1 MGCYVSCLSRK
12 PPPHDKYLQPAMQLQ
27 AANVDRRRRKSSNF
41 NFSRNDFLF
50 SKTLGEGG
58 FGIVRAA
65 QTVSLRK
72 DVGVISSWFAVKEIK
87 KVDIVHHKSGLDMV
101 YGELQALKKLQHP
114 YIVTLHF
121 AFNDKVSCF
130 LVLDLLC
137 GGDLRQYCKSHT
149 VFDESHICFI
159 GLCICSALEYMHS
172 KYVLH
177 RDVKPENILLDDRGY
192 PYLTDFGVAY
202 VHTDM
207 SKVNIRISKKYVSR
221 FFFMFVPN
229 LFIMMM
235 SLLYFRIFYAIV
247 LVVLSNI

>member
-1 MGCYVSCLSRK
+1 M
-12 PPPHDKYLQPAMQLQ
+12 
-27 AANVDRRRRKSSNF
+27 
-41 NFSRNDFLF
+41 
-50 SKTLGEGG
+50 
-58 FGIVRAA
+58 
-65 QTVSLRK
+65 
-72 DVGVISSWFAVKEIK
+72 
-87 KVDIVHHKSGLDMV
+87 DIVHHKSGLDMV

-202 VHTDM
+202 VHTICQRSYPYIKNMCQDFLHVC
-207 SKVNIRISKKYVSR
+207 SKSIYNDDV
-221 FFFMFVPN
+221 
-229 LFIMMM
+229 FI
-235 SLLYFRIFYAIV
+235 L
-247 LVVLSNI
+247 